1 MTLLSAVIITKN
13 EEANIRRC
21 LESVKFADEIIVVD
35 SNSVDKT
42 TAIASEFGAKVFTRE
57 WRGFGPAKQDG
68 VNQAKGDWI
77 LSVDADEVVPKEL
90 ASEIKTKISSNNGY
104 YGYFLNRKTMFL
116 GRWMLHS
123 GWYPDYVLRLFQK
136 NSGKFDNA
144 IIHEKVE
151 TKGQTGYL
159 KTDLL
164 HYSHPDLESYL
175 EKLNRYTTLGAQE
188 AFKSGKRAGWAEII
202 FKPQAAFVKHYI
214 TGQGFRDGL
223 EGLILSMLSSMA
235 VLVKYAKIYVMQK
248 KQKTK

>member
-35 SNSVDKT
+35 SNSTDKT

-57 WRGFGPAKQDG
+57 WQGFGPAKQEG
-68 VNQAKGDWI
+68 VNQARGEWI
-77 LSVDADEVVPKEL
+77 LSIDADEIIPVEL
-90 ASEIKTKISSNNGY
+90 AAEITSKISSNNGFSGY
-104 YGYFLNRKTMFL
+104 YLNRKTRFL

-136 NSGKFDNA
+136 KYGKFNTAVIHESVETSGKTD
-144 IIHEKVE
+144 
-151 TKGQTGYL
+151 YL
-159 KTDLL
+159 KNDLL

-175 EKLNRYTTLGAQE
+175 EKFNRYTTVGAQE
-188 AFKSGKRAGWAEII
+188 AYKSGKRAGWSEII
-202 FKPQAAFVKHYI
+202 FKPQAAFLKHYI

-223 EGLILSMLSSMA
+223 EGLILSILSSMA
-235 VLVKYAKIYVMQK
+235 VLVKYAKLYVMQK
-248 KQKTK
+248 KEKAN